1 VCGFAIKVKNAQNA
15 GAIGVVVGN
24 NVDAVAG
31 MGGVDPTIT
40 IPSVLIRLSDRNRI
54 VTALGTGPVNVTL
67 KDNGGTRSD
76 SYRWLIGEKSTAFG
90 GAIRDMWQP
99 TCLGDPGKVSDAE
112 YYCDTADA
120 GGVHSNSGVPNHA
133 YALLVDGGTSNGV
146 NVTGLGLDKAANL
159 WFYNQ
164 THFLTPTS
172 GFPEFADGLTASCAA
187 LTGQAINQVQLVAN
201 GTPQPATP
209 IAAADCQQVANVIT
223 ATELRREPTQCN
235 FKPLFSQDNPG
246 TCGPGT
252 KRNVVWSEGFGSGL
266 GAWTAGQQIR
276 FPGGIS
282 FPWRTITDAPDHEG
296 AVAYG
301 QATNDGVC
309 SNGAGDASSKDWI
322 TSPAIELPGAAQ
334 KAPRLTFDHSIASEF
349 NVDGGNVSISV
360 NGGAFTLV
368 PTAAYTFNGPNSTLL
383 TAAAGN
389 TNPMAGERA
398 FTGSDGGEVT
408 TAWGQ
413 TIVDLGA
420 AGVKP
425 DDTIRVRFNMG
436 RDGCGGLFGWY
447 VDNVVISTCKPH
459 KKGAALGRDES
470 ATRES

>member
-1 VCGFAIKVKNAQNA
+1 
-15 GAIGVVVGN
+15 
-24 NVDAVAG
+24 
-31 MGGVDPTIT
+31 M
-40 IPSVLIRLSDRNRI
+40 
-54 VTALGTGPVNVTL
+54 
-67 KDNGGTRSD
+67 
-76 SYRWLIGEKSTAFG
+76 
-90 GAIRDMWQP
+90 
-99 TCLGDPGKVSDAE
+99 
-112 YYCDTADA
+112 
-120 GGVHSNSGVPNHA
+120 
-133 YALLVDGGTSNGV
+133 
-146 NVTGLGLDKAANL
+146 
-159 WFYNQ
+159 
-164 THFLTPTS
+164 
-172 GFPEFADGLTASCAA
+172 
-187 LTGQAINQVQLVAN
+187 
-201 GTPQPATP
+201 
-209 IAAADCQQVANVIT
+209 ANVIT

-235 FKPLFSQDNPG
+235 FQPLFSQDNPG

-266 GAWTAGQQIR
+266 GAWTAGQEIK
-276 FPGGIS
+276 FPGGIG

-301 QATNDGVC
+301 QATAMACAATAPATRPARTG
-309 SNGAGDASSKDWI
+309 
-322 TSPAIELPGAAQ
+322 SPARRSTCPGAAQ

-459 KKGAALGRDES
+459 KNGRC
-470 ATRES
+470 ARARGVGHARELTDAGSTDSSEGPRRIRPVGPSCSLR